1 MTVNQ
6 LLLGVNII
14 AFTFMAYVLAG
25 VLAEALRESRLL
37 KPIAM
42 TICSITIAFHL
53 YEAGNATYIVAAFAG
68 FFLHTC
74 VNAYTKRVKAP
85 TNRKKKVVKI
95 NP

>member
-1 MTVNQ
+1 MLTVIQ
-6 LLLGVNII
+6 VVNVL
-14 AFTFMAYVLAG
+14 AFAFMAYVLAD
-25 VLAEALRESRLL
+25 VLAKSLKESGLL

-42 TICSITIAFHL
+42 TVCSVTIAFHL

-85 TNRKKKVVKI
+85 TNRKKSVKI

>member
-1 MTVNQ
+1 MNMLTLIQVVN
-6 LLLGVNII
+6 VF
-14 AFTFMAYVLAG
+14 AFAFMAYVLAD
-25 VLAEALRESRLL
+25 VLAKSLKESTLL

-42 TICSITIAFHL
+42 TVCSITIAFHL
-53 YEAGNATYIVAAFAG
+53 YEAGNAVYIVAAFAG

-85 TNRKKKVVKI
+85 TNRKKKVKI

>member
-1 MTVNQ
+1 MNQ

-53 YEAGNATYIVAAFAG
+53 YEAGNAMYIVAAFAG

>member
-1 MTVNQ
+1 MNILALIKIVN
-6 LLLGVNII
+6 VF
-14 AFTFMAYVLAG
+14 AFAFMAYVLAD
-25 VLAEALRESRLL
+25 VLAKALKESTLL

-42 TICSITIAFHL
+42 TICSVTIAFHL

-85 TNRKKKVVKI
+85 TNRKKKVKI

>member
-1 MTVNQ
+1 MLTVIQ
-6 LLLGVNII
+6 VVNIL
-14 AFTFMAYVLAG
+14 AFAFMAYVLAD
-25 VLAEALRESRLL
+25 VLAKSLKESSLL

-42 TICSITIAFHL
+42 TVCSVTIAFHL

-85 TNRKKKVVKI
+85 TNRKKSVKI